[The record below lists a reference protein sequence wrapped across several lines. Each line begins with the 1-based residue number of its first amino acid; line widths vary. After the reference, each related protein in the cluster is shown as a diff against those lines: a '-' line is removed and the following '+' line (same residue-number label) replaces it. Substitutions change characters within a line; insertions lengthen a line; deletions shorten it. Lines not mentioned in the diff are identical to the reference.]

1 MARSRL
7 NLITDGLML
16 LCMAAIAG
24 IAMLIKFVLVPG
36 YQRREIYGR
45 NVELLFWG
53 LDRHR
58 WGTVHLCIGLTLIT
72 LLVLHIVLHWA
83 SIVAIFCKLIPN
95 PLIRKVVAVALILVT
110 ALLLAFPCFVRP
122 QVLDGPPGGC
132 GLRTCEALQCQAR
145 IDTK

>member
-1 MARSRL
+1 
-7 NLITDGLML
+7 ML

-24 IAMLIKFVLVPG
+24 IALLMKFVLVPG
-36 YQRREIYGR
+36 YQRWEIYGR

-58 WGTVHLCIGLTLIT
+58 WGTVHLYIGLFFIT

-83 SIVAIFCKLIPN
+83 SLVAIFCKLIPN
-95 PLIRKVVAVALILVT
+95 PLTRKVVAVALILVI

-122 QVLDGPPGGC
+122 EVLDGLLGGC
-132 GLRTCEALQCQAR
+132 GLRTCEAPQCQAR
-145 IDTK
+145 MNAK